1 MDLKT
6 EIINTKNGVEI
17 YPYTTRSGDIIMI
30 KPQCI
35 NLSIEE
41 TKYRISKVLAKLNEF
56 QNGSHT

>member
-35 NLSIEE
+35 NLSNEE

-56 QNGSHT
+56 QNGNHT

>member
-30 KPQCI
+30 KTPVYKPI
-35 NLSIEE
+35 N
-41 TKYRISKVLAKLNEF
+41 
-56 QNGSHT
+56 

>member
-30 KPQCI
+30 KPQSV

-56 QNGSHT
+56 QNGNHT

>member
-41 TKYRISKVLAKLNEF
+41 TKYRISEVLAKLNEF
-56 QNGSHT
+56 QNGNHT

>member
-1 MDLKT
+1 MGIKT
-6 EIINTKNGVEI
+6 AVINTKNGVEI
-17 YPYTTRSGDIIMI
+17 YPYIAHSGDIIMI

-41 TKYRISKVLAKLNEF
+41 TKYRISEVLAKMNEF